1 MLAVTKNNE
10 RNYDIKSPFARHR
23 RAHSVGHCRSIK
35 STSVRRASY
44 ISSSDWALHRPRRL
58 GRWGIHSSFVRLK
71 LFTPWY
77 SRPRS
82 AHGKPWRIWAG
93 HDIKN
98 LARYEM
104 KQFLIEQIPVL
115 FFIAMFF
122 LMLALDGG

>member
-44 ISSSDWALHRPRRL
+44 ISSSDWAFHRPRRM
-58 GRWGIHSSFVRLK
+58 GRWGIHSLALRFNFLPSWNRSFGGAYGKFGRV
-71 LFTPWY
+71 W
-77 SRPRS
+77 PRD
-82 AHGKPWRIWAG
+82 G
-93 HDIKN
+93 IKN
-98 LARYEM
+98 LAWYEM

-122 LMLALDGG
+122 LVLALGG